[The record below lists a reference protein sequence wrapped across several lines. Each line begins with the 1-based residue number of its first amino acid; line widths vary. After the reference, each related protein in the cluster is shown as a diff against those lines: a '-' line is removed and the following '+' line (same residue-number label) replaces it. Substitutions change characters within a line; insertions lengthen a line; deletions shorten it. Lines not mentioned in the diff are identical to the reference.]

1 MYTLFSNHYNLA
13 QMIPESYSYTLPAPH
28 PSRGG
33 TLPNLAIIVVNWCQF
48 CEFLTLARKQAEAA
62 AVRLRV
68 DIAVFK
74 LQISFLSWTPPVRVP
89 SPAPEMTLK
98 KNSSA
103 KKAAFEKQTYTN
115 KASNALRSHL
125 TLTC

>member
-1 MYTLFSNHYNLA
+1 MNEEAKKATENKNDGGKDGQPSKN
-13 QMIPESYSYTLPAPH
+13 ESRTKIY
-28 PSRGG
+28 G
-33 TLPNLAIIVVNWCQF
+33 C
-48 CEFLTLARKQAEAA
+48 
-62 AVRLRV
+62 
-68 DIAVFK
+68 
-74 LQISFLSWTPPVRVP
+74 WTPPVRVP

-115 KASNALRSHL
+115 KASNALSSHL